1 MQAAGP
7 DPWPGGCGCGS
18 GDTMNAF
25 AASDLE
31 AADPP
36 ARPGDDAAPC
46 SGGPPRPQLARRD
59 PDMIAAAHEPVD
71 ARGPPVAP
79 AETSGARPGTTSAR
93 PRPSAGG
100 SAPGPPSP
108 RLSAGPGIGRR
119 GAAGAGGWRP
129 CS

>member
-59 PDMIAAAHEPVD
+59 PDMIATAHEPVD

-79 AETSGARPGTTSAR
+79 AETSGGRRPAARA
-93 PRPSAGG
+93 PRPPPPGAPPPAGG
-100 SAPGPPSP
+100 RPPPP
-108 RLSAGPGIGRR
+108 RPP
-119 GAAGAGGWRP
+119 RP
-129 CS
+129 PRA

>member
-79 AETSGARPGTTSAR
+79 AETSGGGRAAARAPRPPPPGT
-93 PRPSAGG
+93 PRPA
-100 SAPGPPSP
+100 AENAAT
-108 RLSAGPGIGRR
+108 AGPAPPPPAPR
-119 GAAGAGGWRP
+119 
-129 CS
+129 

>member
-31 AADPP
+31 AADPL
-36 ARPGDDAAPC
+36 ARPGDGAAPC

-79 AETSGARPGTTSAR
+79 AETSGGGRAAGGAPARRPPPTARPAGQVAR
-93 PRPSAGG
+93 SSLPAS
-100 SAPGPPSP
+100 S
-108 RLSAGPGIGRR
+108 
-119 GAAGAGGWRP
+119 
-129 CS
+129 

>member
-31 AADPP
+31 AADPL

-46 SGGPPRPQLARRD
+46 SGGPARPQLARRD
-59 PDMIAAAHEPVD
+59 PDMIATAHEPVD

-79 AETSGARPGTTSAR
+79 AETSGGRSAAARAPGRHPPGTPQPAREIVVTPCRARP
-93 PRPSAGG
+93 PRA
-100 SAPGPPSP
+100 
-108 RLSAGPGIGRR
+108 
-119 GAAGAGGWRP
+119 
-129 CS
+129 